1 MDRLDDDLDG
11 LDEMEEDDDR
21 FMFQLDGLAGLVVFS
36 SEVLSPL
43 FTAPSQGGEP
53 SRGQGNFGGAPARKR
68 PDPSPGT
75 SPPCAATG
83 CGWEDFEELCGG
95 LLGNPTRHGGNGNS
109 RANHHGQSS
118 ACHVLSLEMTPSPVA
133 IFYRLT
139 FSTAY
144 PRLHSTAGQHQPGSR
159 EPRS

>member
-1 MDRLDDDLDG
+1 
-11 LDEMEEDDDR
+11 MEEDDDR
-21 FMFQLDGLAGLVVFS
+21 FMFQLDGLAGLVVFP

-53 SRGQGNFGGAPARKR
+53 SRGQGNFGGAPARQR

-83 CGWEDFEELCGG
+83 WGWEDFEELCGG

-109 RANHHGQSS
+109 RANHRRATVVFGND
-118 ACHVLSLEMTPSPVA
+118 TPSRCYLLSSY
-133 IFYRLT
+133 FLNRLSS
-139 FSTAY
+139 FAF
-144 PRLHSTAGQHQPGSR
+144 HSWAAPAGI
-159 EPRS
+159 